1 MSKEEHLKNA
11 KMSRR
16 IPSFYDD
23 KSEKKNCEERPE
35 ADDEGD
41 ADGVLALDVESG
53 GERRQDRTILR
64 VIDRF
69 LVVGSEPF

>member
-23 KSEKKNCEERPE
+23 KSEKKNCEERSE